1 MEEFKGKV
9 FIFANKWLR
18 SEFSHRRVM
27 HIIEKLNSG
36 ESLGVKEFCTSVGKE
51 WIDFIN
57 FYLHFNNNFE
67 INATASEPE

>member
-1 MEEFKGKV
+1 M

-18 SEFSHRRVM
+18 SEFSHRRMM

-51 WIDFIN
+51 WIDFYKCN
-57 FYLHFNNNFE
+57 SKRTRVKAMLML
-67 INATASEPE
+67 

>member
-1 MEEFKGKV
+1 M
-9 FIFANKWLR
+9 
-18 SEFSHRRVM
+18 M

>member
-1 MEEFKGKV
+1 M
-9 FIFANKWLR
+9 FIFANKLLR
-18 SEFSHRRVM
+18 SEFSHRRMM

-36 ESLGVKEFCTSVGKE
+36 ESLGVKEFCTSVGKDHSF
-51 WIDFIN
+51 DFIN